1 MSIQTFL
8 IEDPRI
14 SKSAINDVTVG
25 VKSGPASSTVQK
37 YLPNSNSSTNVLWN
51 VNVPSENTL
60 VDRHLYVEG
69 KLQFVMTT
77 PTNNALVQTPFRIA
91 PSAFPFNSMLQS
103 ASMMVNNSKVTVQ
116 SQDILSVVTKQ
127 MEQKFL
133 SKHYQGTA
141 HYVDKYYANMN
152 DAVGQS
158 DPLGGFNLSEK
169 DSDTL

>member
-37 YLPNSNSSTNVLWN
+37 YLPNSNSSTNVLFN

-60 VDRHLYVEG
+60 VDRHMYIEG
-69 KLQFVMTT
+69 KLQFMMTT
-77 PTNNALVQTPFRIA
+77 PVATLASTSLKMA

-133 SKHYQGTA
+133 SKHFQGTA

-152 DAVGQS
+152 DASDGGQS
-158 DPLGGFNLSEK
+158 DPLGGFNSSEK
-169 DSDTL
+169 RF